1 MKNIKF
7 FNKVKISITSIKGY
21 RELLKDSLSK
31 AILYSI
37 ILSLIV
43 GSFLGVFSF
52 ITAGKIQKSM
62 KDLISSEKFK
72 FTLEDGI
79 LNFENSPIKKEYGG
93 ELIIY
98 VDTNITL
105 DEVDSIRKLVVHKNE
120 SLVILRDGISYR
132 IDGNKF
138 DYKFSELPL
147 ITNINNETILKSL
160 NLIEIVK
167 YLVFFINII
176 LTYFSFIINSLA
188 LSVCGII
195 ISKMNKLKMY
205 YKDILKLSIYATTL
219 PAILGIIVP
228 IGTFSL
234 LISGIYLI
242 LVMKML
248 KFN

>member
-93 ELIIY
+93 ELIM
-98 VDTNITL
+98 
-105 DEVDSIRKLVVHKNE
+105 E
-120 SLVILRDGISYR
+120 YR
-132 IDGNKF
+132 I
-138 DYKFSELPL
+138 E
-147 ITNINNETILKSL
+147 
-160 NLIEIVK
+160 
-167 YLVFFINII
+167 
-176 LTYFSFIINSLA
+176 
-188 LSVCGII
+188 
-195 ISKMNKLKMY
+195 
-205 YKDILKLSIYATTL
+205 
-219 PAILGIIVP
+219 
-228 IGTFSL
+228 
-234 LISGIYLI
+234 
-242 LVMKML
+242 
-248 KFN
+248 